1 VALFSKLS
9 MVILVHL
16 PLVGL
21 INPSV
26 MGGGTDRFDSWMHYF
41 FNHGGVML
49 HFYVFFCPQGGDIE
63 AAKLGDILCPMIEV
77 WAECIEWVR
86 SAYPHAVYIG

>member
-1 VALFSKLS
+1 
-9 MVILVHL
+9 
-16 PLVGL
+16 
-21 INPSV
+21 
-26 MGGGTDRFDSWMHYF
+26 
-41 FNHGGVML
+41 ML